1 MASSG
6 AAAWIKY
13 FQGKGDIQTAM
24 KKAAIVYD
32 TEIPSKKIADI
43 GVGISITFK
52 QTKKYESKT
61 IIEYVH
67 NRKTIV
73 GRVGFD
79 NIAKPGNKHSG
90 SISLKPQAF
99 GVGDTKYTF
108 SDYKRVVSE
117 SIQSRKDLSG
127 ELRTYLAALFDHY
140 AGAGTTA
147 NVLKIF
153 NNVKDN
159 IPLGNINKDFGEVL
173 GPVAILTKNLL
184 SNKGIVLAK
193 GSAKI
198 YVPSR
203 PNEPLMDY
211 AVIQGYNQYTI
222 SAKSG
227 TITNVV
233 KPPDILALLKKD
245 TKEYKKWS
253 TTKEF
258 RILNI
263 LSENSILLGPIK
275 VVSMLHPDLISPAA
289 AESVTSKG
297 YDEKGFAK
305 FINSN
310 DYLKVKK
317 TPTTNEIMYECEKM
331 IQNETKNG
339 PINMNNIFSDAIDN
353 QVFYVKFDVNKSTGI
368 GDWDVIVSDDIRK
381 SKYGRV
387 YLRTKNGYT
396 RSSDRMGI
404 QV

>member
-1 MASSG
+1 
-6 AAAWIKY
+6 
-13 FQGKGDIQTAM
+13 
-24 KKAAIVYD
+24 
-32 TEIPSKKIADI
+32 
-43 GVGISITFK
+43 
-52 QTKKYESKT
+52 
-61 IIEYVH
+61 
-67 NRKTIV
+67 
-73 GRVGFD
+73 
-79 NIAKPGNKHSG
+79 
-90 SISLKPQAF
+90 
-99 GVGDTKYTF
+99 
-108 SDYKRVVSE
+108 
-117 SIQSRKDLSG
+117 
-127 ELRTYLAALFDHY
+127 
-140 AGAGTTA
+140 
-147 NVLKIF
+147 
-153 NNVKDN
+153 
-159 IPLGNINKDFGEVL
+159 
-173 GPVAILTKNLL
+173 
-184 SNKGIVLAK
+184 
-193 GSAKI
+193 
-198 YVPSR
+198 
-203 PNEPLMDY
+203 MDY